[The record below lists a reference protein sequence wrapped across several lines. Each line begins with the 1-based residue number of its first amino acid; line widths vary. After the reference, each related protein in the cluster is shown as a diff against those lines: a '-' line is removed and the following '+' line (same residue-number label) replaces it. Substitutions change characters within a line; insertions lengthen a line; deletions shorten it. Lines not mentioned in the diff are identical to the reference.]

1 MRKTILAAL
10 SGAILTAVTAQATL
24 ASEHHQIRT
33 TTNHA
38 AASEKFRNSQ
48 AYVAPDIAVQSA
60 WSGYD
65 GALGSGMAGH

>member
-10 SGAILTAVTAQATL
+10 SGALLTALTAQATL
-24 ASEHHQIRT
+24 ASEHHHIR

-48 AYVAPDIAVQSA
+48 AYIAPDIAVQSA